1 MMLDFISAEVLPIG
15 RAGLLNP
22 FDDKIF
28 LNAEDFLLEDEKIV
42 SRFIFFSKKNR
53 LQRRMISAHD
63 SIDGLDRI
71 LVK

>member
-15 RAGLLNP
+15 RAGMLNP
-22 FDDKIF
+22 CDDKIF
-28 LNAEDFLLEDEKIV
+28 LNDRDFLLEGKKIV